1 MKSSNEI
8 ASELNPIYYS
18 IGNPASFSSAKSLK
32 YETKEKKIP
41 RKAISNWLSEQ
52 ETHSMHKPIRRNFQR
67 RRVIVSGIDDQ
78 WQADLADLSTLR
90 SRNKGNRYLLGCIDV
105 FSKYAWVVP
114 LKSKSAKDVLQG
126 LKKILKDGRKPR
138 KLQTD
143 MGGEFTNSKMQAF
156 LKSEGISFFFTQNQD
171 IKASIIERFWRT
183 LKSRMY
189 KYFTY
194 KGGKKYIDILPDLV
208 SSYNNTLHGS
218 IKMPPSC
225 VNTNNEEKVWH
236 TLYGSKPLVAKR
248 ALYKVGDFVRI
259 GKYKGAFDKG
269 YIPNWSR
276 EIFNIKRIMETL
288 PHTYVIE
295 DQNHEEMKGSFYEEE
310 LQSIKSL
317 PEEFKI
323 EQIVARRR
331 KSGKRQV
338 LIKWLDYPESFNS
351 WISEV
356 DIIQY

>member
-156 LKSEGISFFFTQNQD
+156 
-171 IKASIIERFWRT
+171 
-183 LKSRMY
+183 
-189 KYFTY
+189 
-194 KGGKKYIDILPDLV
+194 
-208 SSYNNTLHGS
+208 
-218 IKMPPSC
+218 
-225 VNTNNEEKVWH
+225 
-236 TLYGSKPLVAKR
+236 
-248 ALYKVGDFVRI
+248 
-259 GKYKGAFDKG
+259 
-269 YIPNWSR
+269 
-276 EIFNIKRIMETL
+276 
-288 PHTYVIE
+288 
-295 DQNHEEMKGSFYEEE
+295 
-310 LQSIKSL
+310 
-317 PEEFKI
+317 
-323 EQIVARRR
+323 
-331 KSGKRQV
+331 
-338 LIKWLDYPESFNS
+338 
-351 WISEV
+351 
-356 DIIQY
+356 